1 MISNDNVFLNR
12 ILAAVTLV
20 VSFIVYLSTMA
31 PTVPYWDC
39 GEFIATSY
47 ILGVPHPPGSP
58 LYLILGRI
66 FSMLPLSTDIAYRVN
81 LMSPI
86 ASAVA
91 VMLLYL
97 IIVKVIAHY
106 SGEIRSRQD
115 AIIAFGAAFVGAMA
129 FAFTD
134 SHWFNAVEAEVY
146 SISTFFTA
154 IVVWLILHWSD
165 RADKPGSERYI
176 LIIAYMFGLAI
187 GVHILNLL
195 TLPFIAL
202 IIYFRKMEFEWKTF
216 FITTAITFIIFLI
229 IHNGIIKGLP
239 HLAGSAVGLPGVIV
253 LVLLVFGVTIWSIFK
268 KHQLLS
274 LALTSMVLILIGY
287 SSYALIFI
295 RSGQNP
301 AIDENNPENIT
312 AAISYLER
320 EQYGV
325 IGQFPRRYKGLPAKH
340 EIVGRPSAGRNTYSS
355 SQNRQYMFYNG
366 SKQWDFFWNYQIK
379 KMYNRYFL
387 WQFAGRGPSNG
398 DYTSAMGANSR
409 EDGVYWLQFGLPLA
423 LILGFIGLVHH
434 FRKDWSIAFTVFTLF
449 FVIGWL
455 LILYLNQD
463 NPQPRE
469 RDYSYVGSFMAF
481 AIWIGVGSAAIS
493 EWIAA
498 YVKKPA
504 LSRNA
509 IITVLLLQFAF
520 IPGVM
525 LKANYKEHDR
535 SGNFVAWD
543 YSYNLLQSCE
553 PNGILFTNGDN
564 DTFPLWY
571 LQEVEGIRKDVAVAN
586 LSLLN
591 TPWYIK
597 QLRDSRPTER
607 EYNKLTKEREG
618 DEIIGQRFIKIDNDD
633 IRNITSGLTRWKTR
647 DVTFPVQSDQQITW
661 SVKPTFAKQALKV
674 QDMMIMQI
682 INDTKWTSP
691 IYFAVTVSPG
701 NRIGLEEYLEMEGL
715 AYRLRPYKTKGINAA
730 RMEQHLMT
738 DLGSE
743 TWLMGHVGKE
753 WENQEGALWYR
764 SPHEKYLFRNLGNE
778 EVHYNNQVIRL
789 LQNYRSAYMQLAV
802 HHFMDYQKLQAVNNA
817 EAAEIKRAMVEKV
830 LDKMSENLPENP
842 IRMDNRDLHYQV
854 GRLYYGVG
862 NKEKFSFVLDEL
874 MARNDNTVRHRVEY
888 AQSYLELEEFDTSLS
903 ILKNLYNSYNAMEA
917 MILAGGR
924 DKKNVNAKA
933 WSQYRK
939 NYPDIVSHLIINYR
953 KLDMEDE
960 AMDLLTTWLERN
972 PKDKEAKK
980 LLKEMTGS
988 ENS

>member
-1 MISNDNVFLNR
+1 VISHDNLFLNR
-12 ILAAVTLV
+12 ILAAITLV
-20 VSFIVYLSTMA
+20 VSFIVYLSTMS

-66 FSMLPLSTDIAYRVN
+66 FSMLPLNTDIAYRVN

-86 ASAVA
+86 TSAVA

-97 IIVKVIAHY
+97 IIVKVIAHFR
-106 SGEIRSRQD
+106 GEIRTRQD
-115 AIIAFGAAFVGAMA
+115 AIIAFGAAFVGTMT

-146 SISTFFTA
+146 AISTFFTA

-165 RADKPGSERYI
+165 RADEQGSERYI

-216 FITTAITFIIFLI
+216 FITTAITFFTFLI

-239 HLAGSAVGLPGVIV
+239 HLAGSTLGLPGVIV
-253 LVLLVFGVTIWSIFK
+253 LVLLVVGVTIWSILK

-274 LALTSMVLILIGY
+274 LALTSMVLILVGY

-295 RSGQNP
+295 RSGQDP
-301 AIDENNPENIT
+301 AIDENNPENIP

-320 EQYGV
+320 EQYGE
-325 IGQFPRRYKGLPAKH
+325 IGQFPRRYKGLSAKH
-340 EIVGRPSAGRNTYSS
+340 EIVGRPAAGRNKYSS
-355 SQNRQYMFYNG
+355 SQNRKYMFYNG
-366 SKQWDFFWNYQIK
+366 SKQWDFFWNYQIR

-387 WQFAGRGPSNG
+387 WQFAGRGPSSG
-398 DYTSAMGANSR
+398 DYTTAMGANFR
-409 EDGVYWLQFGLPLA
+409 EDGVYWLQFGLPLG
-423 LILGFIGLVHH
+423 LILGLIGMVHH
-434 FRKDWSIAFTVFTLF
+434 FRKDWNIGFTVFTLF

-481 AIWIGVGSAAIS
+481 AIWIGVGSAAIG
-493 EWIAA
+493 EWITQ
-498 YVKKPA
+498 YIKKPA

-509 IITVLLLQFAF
+509 IITALVLQVIF

-525 LKANYKEHDR
+525 LKANYSQHDR

-571 LQEVEGIRKDVAVAN
+571 LQEVEGIRKDVTVAN

-597 QLRDSRPTER
+597 QLRDLRPTDA
-607 EYNKLTKEREG
+607 EYNKLIEEREG
-618 DEIIGQRFIKIDNDD
+618 IENIGRRFIKVDDDD
-633 IRNITSGLTRWKTR
+633 IRNITAGLTRWKTR
-647 DVTFPVQSDQQITW
+647 EVTFPVKSENQITW
-661 SVKPTFAKQALKV
+661 TVKPTFAKQALKV

-682 INDTKWTSP
+682 INDANWKSP

-715 AYRLRPYKTKGINAA
+715 AYRLRPYKTRGVNAD
-730 RMEQHLMT
+730 RMELHLMT
-738 DLGSE
+738 DLGSD
-743 TWLMGHVGKE
+743 TWQKGLVGKE
-753 WENQEGALWYR
+753 WEDQEGTMWFR

-778 EVHYNNQVIRL
+778 DVHYNSQVIRL

-802 HHFMDYQKLQAVNNA
+802 HHFMEFQKSQASDNEESTA
-817 EAAEIKRAMVEKV
+817 IKKAKVEEV
-830 LDKMSENLPENP
+830 LDEMSENLPEHT
-842 IRMDNRDLHYQV
+842 IHMDNRDLHYQV

-862 NKEKFSFVLDEL
+862 NKEKFSSVLDEL
-874 MARNDNTVRHRVEY
+874 MERNDNTVRHRVEY
-888 AQSYLELEEFDTSLS
+888 AQSYMELEDFDTSLT
-903 ILKNLYNSYNAMEA
+903 ILENLYNGYNSMEA
-917 MILAGGR
+917 KILAGGR
-924 DKKNVNAKA
+924 DRKNVDTKVWN
-933 WSQYRK
+933 QYRK

-960 AMDLLTTWLERN
+960 AMDLLTSWLERN
-972 PKDKEAKK
+972 PKDKEAQK
-980 LLKEMTGS
+980 LLKEMESGAG
-988 ENS
+988 

>member
-1 MISNDNVFLNR
+1 MISSNNIFMNR
-12 ILAAVTLV
+12 LLAAVTLV

-31 PTVPYWDC
+31 TTVPYWDC

-66 FSMLPLSTDIAYRVN
+66 FSMLPLNTDIAFRVN

-86 ASAVA
+86 TSAIA

-106 SGEIRSRQD
+106 RGEIRSRQD
-115 AIIAFGAAFVGAMA
+115 AIIVFGAAFVGAMT

-146 SISTFFTA
+146 AISTFFTA

-165 RADKPGSERYI
+165 RADEPGSERYI

-216 FITTAITFIIFLI
+216 FITTAITFVIFLI
-229 IHNGIIKGLP
+229 IHNGIIIGLP
-239 HLAGSAVGLPGVIV
+239 NLAGSALGLNGVII
-253 LVLLVFGVTIWSIFK
+253 LVLLVVGVTIWSVLK

-274 LALTSMVLILIGY
+274 LALSSTVLILVGY

-295 RSGQNP
+295 RSGQDP
-301 AIDENNPENIT
+301 AIDENNPENIP
-312 AAISYLER
+312 AAISYMKR
-320 EQYGV
+320 EQYGE
-325 IGQFPRRYKGLPAKH
+325 IGQFPRRYKGLQAKH
-340 EIVGRPSAGRNTYSS
+340 EIVGRPAAGRNKYSS
-355 SQNRQYMFYNG
+355 SQNRKYMFYN
-366 SKQWDFFWNYQIK
+366 SQKQWEFFWNYQIR

-387 WQFAGRGPSNG
+387 WQFAGRGPSAG
-398 DYTSAMGANSR
+398 DYTTAMGANNR
-409 EDGVYWLQFGLPLA
+409 EDGVHWLQFGLPLA
-423 LILGFIGLVHH
+423 FILGIIGFVHH
-434 FRKDWSIAFTVFTLF
+434 FRKDWNIFFTVFTLF
-449 FVIGWL
+449 FVTGWL
-455 LILYLNQD
+455 LIVYLNQD

-481 AIWIGVGSAAIS
+481 AIWIGVGSAALS
-493 EWIAA
+493 EWISKF
-498 YVKKPA
+498 VKKPV
-504 LSRNA
+504 LSRNT
-509 IITVLLLQFAF
+509 IIATLVIQMIF

-525 LKANYKEHDR
+525 LKANYREHDR
-535 SGNFVAWD
+535 SGNYVAWD

-571 LQEVEGIRKDVAVAN
+571 LQEVEGIRKDVNVAN

-597 QLRDSRPTER
+597 QLRDSRPTEA
-607 EYNKLTKEREG
+607 EFNELIKEREG
-618 DEIIGQRFIKIDNDD
+618 NEIIGRRFIKIADDD

-647 DVTFPVQSDQQITW
+647 EVTFPVNSDQQITW
-661 SVKPTFAKQALKV
+661 SVKPTFQKVALKV

-715 AYRLRPYKTKGINAA
+715 AYRLRPYKTKGINVE
-730 RMEQHLMT
+730 RMEYHLMT
-738 DLGSE
+738 ELGQE
-743 TWLMGHVGKE
+743 TWKKDIVGPDWEEKE
-753 WENQEGALWYR
+753 GTLWFR
-764 SPHEKYLFRNLGNE
+764 SPHDKYLFRNLGNE
-778 EVHYNNQVIRL
+778 DVFYNNQVIRL

-802 HHFMDYQKLQAVNNA
+802 YHFMDFQKLQAVNNN
-817 EAAEIKRAMVEKV
+817 EAADIKRAKVEEV

-842 IRMDNRDLHYQV
+842 IRMVNRDLHYQV

-862 NKEKFSFVLDEL
+862 NNQKFKEVLDVL
-874 MARNDNTVRHRVEY
+874 VARQDNTVRHRVEY
-888 AQSYLELEEFDTSLS
+888 AQSYLELENYDTSLS
-903 ILKNLYNSYNAMEA
+903 ILKELYSGYNSIEA
-917 MILAGGR
+917 KILSGGR
-924 DKKNVNAKA
+924 EQKKVDKKVWN
-933 WSQYRK
+933 QYRN

-953 KLDMEDE
+953 KLEMVDE
-960 AMDLLTTWLERN
+960 ARDLLTTWLERN
-972 PKDKEAKK
+972 PKDKEAQK
-980 LLKEMTGS
+980 LLKEMDEKG
-988 ENS
+988 

>member
-1 MISNDNVFLNR
+1 MNR
-12 ILAAVTLV
+12 VLAVVTLV
-20 VSFIVYLSTMA
+20 VSFVVYLSTMA
-31 PTVPYWDC
+31 TTVPYWDC

-66 FSMLPLSTDIAYRVN
+66 FSLLPLNTDIAYRVN
-81 LMSPI
+81 FMSPI

-106 SGEIRSRQD
+106 RGKIQSRQD
-115 AIIAFGAAFVGAMA
+115 AIIVFGAAFIGAMT

-146 SISTFFTA
+146 AISTFFTA

-165 RADKPGSERYI
+165 RADEPGSERYI

-216 FITTAITFIIFLI
+216 FLTTVITFVVFLV
-229 IHNGIIKGLP
+229 IHNGIIIGLP
-239 HLAGSAVGLPGVIV
+239 KLAGSVGLAGVII
-253 LVLLVFGVTIWSIFK
+253 LVLLVFGSTVWSIRN
-268 KHQLLS
+268 KHQLMS
-274 LALTSMVLILIGY
+274 LALSSAVLILIGF
-287 SSYALIFI
+287 SSYSLIFI
-295 RSGQNP
+295 RSNQNP
-301 AIDENNPENIT
+301 AIDENNPET
-312 AAISYLER
+312 MSGAISYLQR
-320 EQYGV
+320 EQYGE
-325 IGQFPRRYKGLPAKH
+325 ISQFPRRYNGLPAKH
-340 EIVGRPSAGRNTYSS
+340 ETVGRPSAGRNKYSS
-355 SQNRQYMFYNG
+355 SQDRKYMFFNS
-366 SKQWDFFWNYQIK
+366 SKQWNFFWNYQIR

-387 WQFAGRGPSNG
+387 WQYAGRGPSAG
-398 DYTSAMGANSR
+398 DYTTAMGANNR
-409 EDGVYWLQFGLPLA
+409 QDGIYWLQFGLPMA
-423 LILGFIGLVHH
+423 LILGVIGLVHH
-434 FRKDWSIAFTVFTLF
+434 LRKDWNIFFTVFTLF
-449 FVIGWL
+449 FVTGWL
-455 LILYLNQD
+455 LIVYLNQD

-481 AIWIGVGSAAIS
+481 AIWIGIGSAALS
-493 EWIAA
+493 EWITNLL
-498 YVKKPA
+498 KKPA
-504 LSRNA
+504 LAKNVILGALVLQA
-509 IITVLLLQFAF
+509 IF
-520 IPGVM
+520 IPGIM
-525 LKANYKEHDR
+525 LKANYREHDR
-535 SGNFVAWD
+535 SGNYVAWD

-597 QLRDSRPTER
+597 QLRDLRPTDA
-607 EYNKLTKEREG
+607 EYNKLVQEREG
-618 DEIIGQRFIKIDNDD
+618 DEIIGQRFVKISDDD

-647 DVTFPVQSDQQITW
+647 DVTFPVKSDQQITW

-682 INDTKWTSP
+682 INDTDWSSP

-701 NRIGLEEYLEMEGL
+701 NRIGLENYLEMEGL
-715 AYRLRPYKTKGINAA
+715 AYRLRPYKTKGINAE
-730 RMEQHLMT
+730 RMELHLMT
-738 DLGSE
+738 ELGEE
-743 TWLMGHVGKE
+743 TWSRDLVGTE
-753 WENQEGALWYR
+753 WEEQEGSLWYR

-778 EVHYNNQVIRL
+778 DVFYNTQVIRL

-802 HHFMDYQKLQAVNNA
+802 HHFMDFQKLQASKKTDKA
-817 EAAEIKRAMVEKV
+817 ELKRTKVEEV

-854 GRLYYGVG
+854 GRLYMGVG
-862 NKEKFSFVLDEL
+862 NKEKFRSVLSEL
-874 MARNDNTVRHRVEY
+874 TKRNDNSVRHRVEY
-888 AQSYLELEEFDTSLS
+888 AQSYMELEDFDTSLS
-903 ILKNLYNSYNAMEA
+903 ILKDLYDGYNSLEA
-917 MILAGGR
+917 KILVGGR
-924 DKKNVNAKA
+924 DRKNINSKVWN
-933 WSQYRK
+933 QFRQ

-953 KLDMEDE
+953 NLGLNED
-960 AMDLLTTWLERN
+960 AKDLLTIWLERN
-972 PKDKEAKK
+972 PKDKEATK
-980 LLKEMTGS
+980 LLKEL
-988 ENS
+988 ENGER